1 MLKDLIQTT
10 EPKIYISVFDD
21 YADCSDDETPM
32 RYCSVQWVW
41 QDSADNWAWLETM
54 GIINEPDDDGH
65 IAIESIAY
73 DFSDCTGGF
82 SREMT
87 KEEEWEL
94 DDAMSAS
101 ASKYS
106 PLFYPYNMEIL

>member
-32 RYCSVQWVW
+32 RYCAIQWVW

-54 GIINEPDDDGH
+54 GLINEPDDVGKTMTTIMH
-65 IAIESIAY
+65 RLATARIEYA
-73 DFSDCTGGF
+73 
-82 SREMT
+82 
-87 KEEEWEL
+87 
-94 DDAMSAS
+94 
-101 ASKYS
+101 
-106 PLFYPYNMEIL
+106 

>member
-1 MLKDLIQTT
+1 MANGMTSIGLMITQ
-10 EPKIYISVFDD
+10 I
-21 YADCSDDETPM
+21 
-32 RYCSVQWVW
+32 VQMMKH
-41 QDSADNWAWLETM
+41 LC
-54 GIINEPDDDGH
+54 
-65 IAIESIAY
+65 AIESIAY

-87 KEEEWEL
+87 KAEEWEL

>member
-1 MLKDLIQTT
+1 MTIEQVKTLVSELVADGVV
-10 EPKIYISVFDD
+10 YASVAHNID
-21 YADCSDDETPM
+21 
-32 RYCSVQWVW
+32 
-41 QDSADNWAWLETM
+41 WAWLETT
-54 GIINEPDDDGH
+54 GIIEEPDDDGH

-82 SREMT
+82 SHEMT